1 MFEAT
6 ALVVPF
12 ENLRM
17 TDVEAV
23 GGKNASLGEM
33 ISQLPTG
40 PEGVR
45 VPTGFATT
53 AHAFRVFLAYD
64 GLDKKINA
72 LLDALNT
79 DDVRALAEAGAK
91 IRALVEAQPFP
102 PEFEQAVSKSFALL
116 SAGNAQA
123 SFAVRSSATAE
134 DLPDASFAG
143 QQETF
148 LNVVGIQDVLHKM
161 KEVFASLYNDRAISY
176 RVHKGFAH
184 ADVAL
189 SAGVQRMVRSDLG
202 AAGVIFTIDT
212 ESGFEDVVFITSS
225 YGLGETVV
233 QGAVNPD
240 EFYVHKPMLK
250 AGNRAVIRR
259 NLGSKLLQMEFT
271 TAEEKKISGEL
282 VKTTDVPIEL
292 RNRYSLSDEDVE
304 QLARYALIIEGH
316 YGRAMD
322 VEWGKD
328 GIDGKLY
335 ILQARP

>member
-1 MFEAT
+1 MSNPSALFGAT
-6 ALVVPF
+6 DLVVLF

-17 TDVEAV
+17 SDVEAV

-53 AHAFRVFLAYD
+53 AHAFRVFLAHA

-72 LLDALNT
+72 VLDALDT
-79 DDVRALAEAGAK
+79 EDVRALAVAGGQ

-102 PEFEQAVSKSFALL
+102 ADFEQAVRQSFATL
-116 SAGNAQA
+116 SAGNVEA

-148 LNVVGIQDVLHKM
+148 LNVVGIEDVLHKM

-176 RVHKGFAH
+176 RVHQGFAH
-184 ADVAL
+184 SDVAL
-189 SAGVQRMVRSDLG
+189 SAGVQRMVRSDKG

-212 ESGFEDVVFITSS
+212 ESGFEPPDLRALWLE
-225 YGLGETVV
+225 GL
-233 QGAVNPD
+233 
-240 EFYVHKPMLK
+240 L
-250 AGNRAVIRR
+250 
-259 NLGSKLLQMEFT
+259 
-271 TAEEKKISGEL
+271 
-282 VKTTDVPIEL
+282 
-292 RNRYSLSDEDVE
+292 
-304 QLARYALIIEGH
+304 
-316 YGRAMD
+316 
-322 VEWGKD
+322 
-328 GIDGKLY
+328 
-335 ILQARP
+335 